1 MFDLVRRT
9 PLEEYDGEGLFY
21 VHAGTGMEVFHIRTS
36 NGSYEGPKPGV
47 NHEMVANFMFS
58 TPSQDDKGVA
68 HILEHTVLCGLVCKD
83 HTCRTHRKATTHHR
97 Y

>member
-36 NGSYEGPKPGV
+36 NGSYEGPKSGV
-47 NHEMVANFMFS
+47 NHEMVPAKPGFNDIHLPKPANQKAVSNPFELAVVVK
-58 TPSQDDKGVA
+58 D
-68 HILEHTVLCGLVCKD
+68 ILLKV
-83 HTCRTHRKATTHHR
+83 
-97 Y
+97 